1 MMRRPFAVLLALLA
15 LPVFV
20 GAAGRYQWDVQV
32 PLRDGVKLHA
42 SLYSPQ
48 GVSKPTPCIF
58 TLTPYTTQSYHD
70 RGMAYSSHGLTY
82 LVVDSRGRG
91 DSQGQFE
98 PFIQEARD
106 GYDVTEWLARQPYCN
121 GKVAMSGGSYTG
133 YDQWATAKEFPP
145 HLSTIVPTAAPYAGV
160 DFPMRGG
167 NFYPFLVQWLTL
179 VGGHTLQGN
188 VVGDSALWAYDF
200 REWFESGR
208 PYSELDKMSGHT
220 WPVLHE
226 WLAHPEADA
235 YWDRYNP
242 TPEQYAKLTLPILTI
257 TGSYDDDQPGAIQ
270 HYRQFMKYASAEARD
285 RHYLVIG
292 PWDHAGTHAANAQVG
307 GLTFGSASL
316 VDIAKLHVDW
326 YAWTMSDGPKPDF
339 LKQHVAYYVMG
350 AEQWQYAESLDAVTK
365 EQRSLYLDSDGNA
378 NDVFRSGSLS
388 DSPRNGR
395 ADSYVYDPRDTA
407 TAALEEKLDPS
418 SLTDQSLM
426 LANKGKLLV
435 YHSAAFAQD
444 TEVSGFFSLAAWI
457 CLDQPDTDFSVAIY
471 EIRGD
476 GSAVLLTRD
485 IQRARYRQGPR
496 RPVLINTR
504 EPLKYQFDGFTFVA
518 RRIARGSRLRLV
530 FSPVNSIYA
539 QKNHNSGKAVADES
553 VADSRTVTVKLFHD
567 AAHPSVLRVP
577 IGGG

>member
-1 MMRRPFAVLLALLA
+1 MMRRLVAALLVPLA
-15 LPVFV
+15 LPVV
-20 GAAGRYQWDVQV
+20 AATAQRYQWDVQV

-48 GVSKPTPCIF
+48 GVAGPTPCIF

-91 DSQGQFE
+91 DSEGQFE
-98 PFIQEARD
+98 PFIQEAQD

-188 VVGDSALWAYDF
+188 VVGDGALWASTF

-208 PYSELDKMSGHT
+208 PYSELDKISGHT

-226 WLAHPEADA
+226 WLAHPEVDA

-270 HYRQFMKYASAEARD
+270 HYRQFMKYASAEARE

-292 PWDHAGTHAANAQVG
+292 PWDHAGTHAANSQVG
-307 GLTFGSASL
+307 GLTFGPASL

-326 YAWTMSDGPKPDF
+326 YAWTMNDGPKPDF
-339 LKQHVAYYVMG
+339 LKQHVAYYVTG
-350 AEQWQYAESLDAVTK
+350 AEQWRYAESLDAVTK
-365 EQRSLYLDSDGNA
+365 EQRSLYLDSDGSA

-395 ADSYVYDPRDTA
+395 ADSYVYDPRDTGI
-407 TAALEEKLDPS
+407 AALEEKLDPS
-418 SLTDQSLM
+418 SLIDQSLT

-435 YHSAAFAQD
+435 YHSAPFAQD

-457 CLDQPDTDFSVAIY
+457 SLDQPDTDFSVAIY

-496 RPVLINTR
+496 RSVLINTR
-504 EPLKYQFDGFTFVA
+504 EPLKYQFDGFTFVS

-530 FSPVNSIYA
+530 FAPVNSIYA

-553 VADSRTVTVKLFHD
+553 TADSRTVTVKLFHD
-567 AAHPSVLRVP
+567 ATHLSVLRVP
-577 IGGG
+577 VGGG